1 MHTPPI
7 PKTWLRCSALLLG
20 TLWEKGKN
28 AFLVNA
34 DRHRP

>member
-7 PKTWLRCSALLLG
+7 PETWLRCSLLLG